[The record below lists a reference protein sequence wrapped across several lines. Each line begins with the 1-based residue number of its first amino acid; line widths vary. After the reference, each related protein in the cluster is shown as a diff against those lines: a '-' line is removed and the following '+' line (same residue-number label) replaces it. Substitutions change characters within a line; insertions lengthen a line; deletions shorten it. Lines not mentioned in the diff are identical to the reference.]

1 MKLHGN
7 IHKSEVDA
15 SNPIVST
22 SDYSLPFTVDLK
34 KTVITQN
41 DKIVGTVYNIYEN
54 MADYQEYKIDILLFI
69 NRIAKSDTKLLIFTI
84 DTSNDNI
91 LAGLNKSDNII
102 GTVVKYSKINN
113 IVINDKEK
121 QINSDL
127 VEDNYTDRIKN
138 LVNSIFYKE

>member
-1 MKLHGN
+1 MCLIKCWGTYVN
-7 IHKSEVDA
+7 TGPIHLL
-15 SNPIVST
+15 NT
-22 SDYSLPFTVDLK
+22 L
-34 KTVITQN
+34 
-41 DKIVGTVYNIYEN
+41 EN
-54 MADYQEYKIDILLFI
+54 SSDYQEYKIDILLFI